1 MKKPMPYLKVVARV
15 LFLGLVFWAVIAPK
29 LSSPDPG
36 RFLSGI
42 KQISVAT
49 WITLFLLFLAIL
61 WLYYNLK
68 QATFSAESQNTPDFI
83 QSIEEAVKENNGG
96 NGLASSPFNPTL
108 KWFNLLGWINVKE
121 PEKEAV
127 VIDGIKTIKK
137 TQLYFAPMR
146 LLGKP
151 LNARRV
157 LLSPSPLVDI
167 KANGLTSD
175 ELDLTLVITVK
186 YSVINPAYVASLSAP
201 LSELK
206 DIITG
211 TLIEQIH
218 SSTLEDIVKDDGTLR
233 LAIKAQLDTSST
245 IINNYKIEGVLKALP
260 TGDERII
267 EIIRQ
272 TREAYQKKAL
282 LTQEGQNKVIAA
294 GYDIEIEKAKVTLQE
309 EIKQLQFE
317 REKELLKLTSEFQV
331 MQETMRSIAQIA
343 ASGVSP
349 AAALKEIRTLFVER
363 EQEPI
368 QALLR
373 HSDEPLIKIEQEQ
386 LQSISEKFG
395 FKSFILEPYPGKN
408 EQPGKAVIVL
418 DDYSI
423 LLNCSPEYPSVPPTV
438 QMKIEGISPIELI
451 VAWFSGSN
459 LGDAVTSA
467 ILQARSLQS
476 KRK

>member
-96 NGLASSPFNPTL
+96 NGLASAPFNPTL
-108 KWFNLLGWINVKE
+108 KWFNLFGWINVKE

-201 LSELK
+201 LS
-206 DIITG
+206 
-211 TLIEQIH
+211 
-218 SSTLEDIVKDDGTLR
+218 
-233 LAIKAQLDTSST
+233 
-245 IINNYKIEGVLKALP
+245 
-260 TGDERII
+260 
-267 EIIRQ
+267 
-272 TREAYQKKAL
+272 
-282 LTQEGQNKVIAA
+282 
-294 GYDIEIEKAKVTLQE
+294 
-309 EIKQLQFE
+309 
-317 REKELLKLTSEFQV
+317 
-331 MQETMRSIAQIA
+331 
-343 ASGVSP
+343 
-349 AAALKEIRTLFVER
+349 
-363 EQEPI
+363 
-368 QALLR
+368 
-373 HSDEPLIKIEQEQ
+373 
-386 LQSISEKFG
+386 
-395 FKSFILEPYPGKN
+395 
-408 EQPGKAVIVL
+408 
-418 DDYSI
+418 
-423 LLNCSPEYPSVPPTV
+423 
-438 QMKIEGISPIELI
+438 
-451 VAWFSGSN
+451 
-459 LGDAVTSA
+459 
-467 ILQARSLQS
+467 
-476 KRK
+476 